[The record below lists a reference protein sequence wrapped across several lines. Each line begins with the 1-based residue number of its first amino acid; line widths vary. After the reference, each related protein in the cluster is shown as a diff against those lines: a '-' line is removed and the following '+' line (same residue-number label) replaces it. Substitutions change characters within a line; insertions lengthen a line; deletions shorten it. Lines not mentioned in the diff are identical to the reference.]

1 MSQNKEP
8 TNNKRN
14 EQIAELHNQLKNE
27 QEKAKK
33 AEEDLEKYKSHEKE
47 ILERIKKDVQ
57 NGEIIDNYRKTLNE
71 NLKLTNELKIL
82 GANENS
88 EITKLNLKLNED
100 LLKEKNKVIKLE
112 KEKEEI
118 IKQKIEKFEN
128 YKKNDYNIEYIEK
141 KFEDFYDVV
150 INIRSI
156 SSLLTPEGW
165 LSINLFFFQGYLEK
179 KFLLD
184 IV

>member
-1 MSQNKEP
+1 M
-8 TNNKRN
+8 
-14 EQIAELHNQLKNE
+14 
-27 QEKAKK
+27 
-33 AEEDLEKYKSHEKE
+33 
-47 ILERIKKDVQ
+47 
-57 NGEIIDNYRKTLNE
+57 
-71 NLKLTNELKIL
+71 TNELKIL

>member
-1 MSQNKEP
+1 MSQNKVP

-156 SSLLTPEGW
+156 SSLLTPAGW
-165 LSINLFFFQGYLEK
+165 LYINLFYFQGYLQK